1 MKFCWCLPNLSSGS
15 GYAEG
20 KNKSLVV
27 FVVASCL
34 GQRKILD
41 YLLAFS
47 KHSKRPWTALPIRDG
62 MRNDVHS
69 STLG

>member
-1 MKFCWCLPNLSSGS
+1 MKFCWCLPNLSRGS
-15 GYAEG
+15 GYTKG
-20 KNKSLVV
+20 KKRNLVV
-27 FVVASCL
+27 LVVASCP

-47 KHSKRPWTALPIRDG
+47 KHSKKVLDCLPSRDG

>member
-15 GYAEG
+15 GYAKG

-27 FVVASCL
+27 LVVASCP

-47 KHSKRPWTALPIRDG
+47 KHSKRVLTVAYKGWDAQRCT
-62 MRNDVHS
+62 
-69 STLG
+69 